1 MVLLFEIVRA
11 ITQHYNSL
19 VKRIYLKTTVAFSQ
33 SYKDVRN
40 IVSHSLNSKEIT
52 TSIFVLLA
60 CVLWSSSPEGLTF
73 CLEARPTLWLRGSSL

>member
-1 MVLLFEIVRA
+1 VVLLFEIVRA

-52 TSIFVLLA
+52 TSKFVFWLA
-60 CVLWSSSPEGLTF
+60 CYGLPH
-73 CLEARPTLWLRGSSL
+73 LKG